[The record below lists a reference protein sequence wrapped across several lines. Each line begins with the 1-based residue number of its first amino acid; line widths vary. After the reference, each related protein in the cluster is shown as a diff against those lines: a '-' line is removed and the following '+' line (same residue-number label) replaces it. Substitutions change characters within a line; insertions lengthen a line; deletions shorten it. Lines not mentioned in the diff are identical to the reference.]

1 MIENPNNLGNI
12 QTEQKTHSQQGL
24 VIQLPCPLEE
34 LPFLRAY
41 VETLPN
47 GLIADEI

>member
-1 MIENPNNLGNI
+1 MIEKPNNLSNI
-12 QTEQKTHSQQGL
+12 QTEQKNHSQQGL
-24 VIQLPCPLEE
+24 VIQLQCPLEE